1 MLKLL
6 KVYGFVASL
15 LFLCTPAFSECSRIE
30 SPASNGALE
39 LAKAHLAIGQ
49 HEAAVA
55 QFEMPDSIRPQLVQ
69 EFSKALSADVLQC
82 VTARRVRQSE
92 RFMGELVV
100 FLTATGFVYISIEG
114 LVEDETFRFANFF
127 WTNDF
132 SEVRDVFY

>member
-1 MLKLL
+1 
-6 KVYGFVASL
+6 
-15 LFLCTPAFSECSRIE
+15 
-30 SPASNGALE
+30 
-39 LAKAHLAIGQ
+39 
-49 HEAAVA
+49 
-55 QFEMPDSIRPQLVQ
+55 MPDGIRPQLVQ

-92 RFMGELVV
+92 RFMCELVV
-100 FLTATGFVYISIEG
+100 FLTTTGFVYISIEG